1 MNPRL
6 VPPLGTD
13 VGTTD
18 VTKRG
23 RRPSER
29 DADTPAEAAAVRDF
43 MPIVKAQNASLYL
56 SRICAW
62 VFATASVAGCGDSDG
77 DRRLDHPHRIGFSQA
92 GDDASREELTPMP
105 EDLPGVYGGEF
116 PCPICDAIAA
126 TLWLRQD
133 YRFFLKQT
141 YLGGELG
148 ASGDPSGNRPT
159 SAYTLGRWRWDEQAA
174 QIVLEA
180 PVQRRLSRIDE
191 QSLQLQ
197 SASTA
202 AHLLTRDTAAPPFS
216 DRVRLDGESAIVDGN
231 GVFKECLTG
240 LSVPIVK
247 NSAFSEL
254 RKQHRTL
261 NPHDQITRTE
271 IEGRFILVNLKT

>member
-1 MNPRL
+1 
-6 VPPLGTD
+6 V
-13 VGTTD
+13 
-18 VTKRG
+18 
-23 RRPSER
+23 
-29 DADTPAEAAAVRDF
+29 
-43 MPIVKAQNASLYL
+43 PIVKAQNASLYL

-62 VFATASVAGCGDSDG
+62 VFVTASVAGCGDSDG
-77 DRRLDHPHRIGFSQA
+77 DRRLHDNPYRIGFSQR
-92 GDDASREELTPMP
+92 GDDASRVELTPMP
-105 EDLPGVYGGEF
+105 DGLPGVYSGEF
-116 PCPICDAIAA
+116 PCPICDGIAA

-133 YRFFLKQT
+133 DRFFLKQT
-141 YLGGELG
+141 YLGGEPG
-148 ASGDPSGNRPT
+148 AGDAVEITQT

-191 QSLQLQ
+191 QSLQLE

-202 AHLLTRDTAAPPFS
+202 DHVLTRDAATPPFS
-216 DRVRLDGESAIVDGN
+216 DRVRMDGESAIVDGN

-240 LSVPIVK
+240 LSVPMVK

-261 NPHDQITRTE
+261 NPRDQVTRTE
-271 IEGRFILVNLKT
+271 IEGRFISVNLNGVVTEMLIVDHVLKLLPGTGCEPDAPHAPLQTSSV